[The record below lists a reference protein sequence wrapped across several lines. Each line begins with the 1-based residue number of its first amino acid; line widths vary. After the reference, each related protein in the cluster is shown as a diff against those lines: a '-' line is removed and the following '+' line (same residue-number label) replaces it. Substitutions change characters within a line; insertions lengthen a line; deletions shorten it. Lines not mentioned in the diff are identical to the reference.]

1 MDKKVKSVL
10 FVIDSLRIGGAEKS
24 LVTLLNLF
32 DYEKYQVDLMLFAR
46 GGEFEELL
54 PKQVHVVEVPEMFK
68 YSQIPWSSLKTKF
81 KSPLKMFVQLKYSF
95 GIRATRSD
103 SVNQAVLLWKSYGR
117 CIQELEKKYDCAI
130 AYGQGAPTFY
140 VADKVYAKRKIAWVN
155 AVYLP
160 EDGYL
165 KYIDKIY
172 HKYDKVVGVSDNI
185 KKLLLETFGIPKS
198 NVTVIKDI
206 IDASFAKRMARWS
219 STVLT
224 DMSNGKNKIL
234 TVGRLADK
242 KGQDLAIRAAGLLKN
257 ANVDFVWYFV
267 GDGETKNLLSKMILE
282 LHLENNVVLLGG
294 RSNPYPYFENC
305 DIYVQPSRSEGFGI
319 SLAEAKLFG
328 KPVVATKF
336 NSVNEQI
343 QNEVNGLIVDM
354 SPKGI
359 MNGVITLLTQNS
371 LREKCVANALSE
383 EIENKNEIDKVYDI
397 IN

>member
-54 PKQVHVVEVPEMFK
+54 PKQVNVLDAPEMFK
-68 YSQIPWSSLKTKF
+68 YSQIPWSSLKVKL
-81 KSPLKMFVQLKYSF
+81 KSPLKMLAQLKYSF
-95 GIRATRSD
+95 AIRATRSD
-103 SVNQAVLLWKSYGR
+103 SVNQAVLLWKSYAR
-117 CIQELEKKYDCAI
+117 CIQELEKTYDCAI
-130 AYGQGAPTFY
+130 AYGQGGPTFY
-140 VADKVYAKRKIAWVN
+140 VADKVKAKRKIAWIN

-160 EDGYL
+160 KGKYL
-165 KYIDKIY
+165 KYIDMVY
-172 HKYDKVVGVSDNI
+172 HKYDKLVGVSDNI
-185 KKLLLETFGIPKS
+185 EKLLLDTFHIQEKKI
-198 NVTVIKDI
+198 TVVRDI

-234 TVGRLADK
+234 TVGRLSDK
-242 KGQDLAIRAAGLLKN
+242 KGQDLAIQAAGLLKN

-336 NSVNEQI
+336 NSVKEQI

-354 SPKGI
+354 SPEGI
-359 MNGVITLLTQNS
+359 MNGVITLLTQKT

-383 EIENKNEIDKVYDI
+383 GIENKNEIDKVYDI
-397 IN
+397 IT